1 MYGMAGMAIV
11 VTSHDGGGASSQ
23 KFAKHLD
30 TGLDW
35 NPIVPA
41 SKSKPLRTSATS
53 IRQNENLNHL

>member
-1 MYGMAGMAIV
+1 MVGMAIV
-11 VTSHDGGGASSQ
+11 VTSHDGGGGASSQ

-35 NPIVPA
+35 NPIPPA

>member
-11 VTSHDGGGASSQ
+11 VTSHDGGGLQSED
-23 KFAKHLD
+23 LD

-35 NPIVPA
+35 NPIPPA